1 MDYQSFFSMLY
12 FIDGITIIDTSGT
25 ILFNINFRPDKNAEV
40 FDSRE
45 ITGRRLSEVFP
56 NIVRENSTLFE
67 AMEKGIPV
75 FKNRQTITTLK
86 GGRFETMNVSVPIR
100 IHGRIVG
107 AIELSR
113 YLGENGHDTDR
124 EVSLPEDI
132 FRRMGLNHS
141 RLENDRAF
149 YELSDIITSDP
160 AMDALKDR
168 VERFSDSSS
177 PVFIYGETG
186 TGKELFA
193 HAIHT
198 VGKRR
203 KKPFIVQNCAAIP
216 DTLLESILFGTAKG
230 SFTGAVESPG
240 LFEAAE
246 GGTIFLDEIDSM
258 PIHLQ
263 AKLLRVLQ
271 DGSVR
276 RLGGGA
282 EKRVDVRIITAASDS
297 PEECLKKKSLRRDI
311 FYRLCVLAMHIPP
324 LRERRNDIEILLH
337 YFITR
342 YNPIL
347 HKSIRA
353 VSKSVLDQFMEYPW
367 PGNVRELEHI
377 VEYALHM
384 AGPRETTLQY
394 EHVAD
399 RFRNLE
405 AVMKSGCG
413 KSGGRREFEVAGK
426 PGDRGEFR
434 ENGESRGVGVNGFTD
449 MKEEVKKLEI
459 RMMRETLDGVDWN
472 YTRAAQLLGISRQS
486 LQYKLKQYE
495 LSR

>member
-25 ILFNINFRPDKNAEV
+25 ILFSINFRPDKNDEV
-40 FDSRE
+40 FDSGE
-45 ITGRRLSEVFP
+45 VAGRRLSEVFP
-56 NIVRENSTLFE
+56 NIARENSTLFQ

-75 FKNRQTITTLK
+75 FKNRQAITTLK
-86 GGRFETMNVSVPIR
+86 GDSFETMNVSVPIR

-113 YLGENGHDTDR
+113 YLGEKGHDTDR

-132 FRRMGLNHS
+132 FKKMGLAHS

-149 YELSDIITSDP
+149 YELSDIITNDP
-160 AMDALKDR
+160 VMDGLKDR

-198 VGKRR
+198 AGRR
-203 KKPFIVQNCAAIP
+203 REKPFIVQNCAAIP
-216 DTLLESILFGTAKG
+216 DSLLESILFGTAKG

-246 GGTIFLDEIDSM
+246 GGTIFLDEINSM
-258 PIHLQ
+258 PLHLQ

-276 RLGGGA
+276 RVGGGA
-282 EKRVDVRIITAASDS
+282 EKQVDVRIITAASDS
-297 PEECLKKKSLRRDI
+297 PEECLEKKSIRRDI
-311 FYRLCVLAMHIPP
+311 FYRLCVLTMHIPP
-324 LRERRNDIEILLH
+324 LRERKNDIEILLH

-347 HKSIRA
+347 RRSIRA
-353 VSKSVLDQFMEYPW
+353 VSKSVLDQFMEYSW

-384 AGPRETTLQY
+384 AGPQESILQY
-394 EHVAD
+394 EHIAE
-399 RFRNLE
+399 RFKDLDSF
-405 AVMKSGCG
+405 MKQ
-413 KSGGRREFEVAGK
+413 EH
-426 PGDRGEFR
+426 GEFR
-434 ENGESRGVGVNGFTD
+434 KSDESSGVGFNGFMD
-449 MKEEVKKLEI
+449 MKEEVKNLEI
-459 RMMRETLDGVDWN
+459 RMMREALGETDWN
-472 YTRAAQLLGISRQS
+472 YTRAAQLLGISRQA
-486 LQYKLKQYE
+486 LQYKLKRYE
-495 LSR
+495 ISR